1 MPCSVHRQTFPLFLP
16 YSVTQIVAVLMA
28 AGNLPVVA
36 AVAESGAEM
45 NEGLG
50 FGSAKGA
57 VLKNHHHH
65 LHPPLGIVQCQAY
78 QSLTCSCVVQNDK
91 AVPVVVLP
99 VCLSN
104 PVEKLKN

>member
-1 MPCSVHRQTFPLFLP
+1 
-16 YSVTQIVAVLMA
+16 MA

-36 AVAESGAEM
+36 LAESGAEM
-45 NEGLG
+45 NEGLD

-57 VLKNHHHH
+57 VLKNHHH

-78 QSLTCSCVVQNDK
+78 QSLTFSCVVQNDK